1 LIAEKI
7 EKDAM
12 RSQRLAE
19 EKKDLFDMRLSMR
32 RDADKNKV
40 KIMATLDKLK
50 SKGEIKPSMLTKLG
64 INPDRFASS
73 ISMVRSASGG
83 GS

>member
-1 LIAEKI
+1 
-7 EKDAM
+7 M

-73 ISMVRSASGG
+73 VSMVRSASGG

>member
-1 LIAEKI
+1 MIAEKI

-73 ISMVRSASGG
+73 VSMVRSASGG

>member
-73 ISMVRSASGG
+73 VSMVRSASGG

>member
-1 LIAEKI
+1 
-7 EKDAM
+7 M